1 MRRIVFLSL
10 ILWCETGSHVPTFSI
25 KENAR
30 IQSIHRL
37 PNSIHCRHIVN
48 AHQIKAE
55 TIDLVLF
62 YPVRE
67 GINHVLAVH
76 FMLTCRLI
84 TDTCPILE
92 APIWLHPVIIIR
104 NCILERTMLSWVGMI
119 VDHIYDYRNPSFM
132 ISPDHSFKLFHRLLR
147 IGWIRWKTG
156 FWCRMILNVV
166 TPIVGHTTFF
176 IVLFIAIRY
185 RLQLHDIDP

>member
-10 ILWCETGSHVPTFSI
+10 VFWCETGSHVPTFSV
-25 KENAR
+25 KKNAR

-62 YPVRE
+62 DPVRE

-76 FMLTCRLI
+76 FMLTSRFI
-84 TDTCPILE
+84 PDTCPILE
-92 APIWLHPVIIIR
+92 ATIWLHPVIIIGY
-104 NCILERTMLSWVGMI
+104 CILERTMLGRIDMI
-119 VDHIYDYRNPSFM
+119 VDHIHDHRNSCLM
-132 ISPDHSFKLFHRLLR
+132 ISSDHGFELFHGLFR
-147 IGWIRWKTG
+147 IGWIRRKAS
-156 FWCRMILNVV
+156 FWCRIILNVV
-166 TPIVGHTTFF
+166 APIVGHLAFF
-176 IVLFIAIRY
+176 VVLFKAIRD
-185 RLQLHDIDP
+185 RLQLHDIDS